1 MLQSRKTFLWHI
13 FLYPMSYPEVLEGN
27 YRCDEN
33 KKAIRT
39 VQIA

>member
-13 FLYPMSYPEVLEGN
+13 FLRPISYPEDIEGC